1 MDLDAFCPG
10 HEPEHIVPEHRMAA
24 LGHLVVQSLE
34 VTCVKYKD
42 VIRGMS
48 VSPVGRP
55 CLDPFR
61 LGLPCRLDGFRG
73 DSVPVEDVV
82 LHIVHIDIPVSH
94 RCVERIEGVIF
105 QPFQQFSDDIVRKL
119 QLPVLQAPSQKLL
132 ALRRFLIF
140 LLIELL
146 LDAVARLWGHDEI
159 QPV

>member
-1 MDLDAFCPG
+1 MDLDSFCPG
-10 HEPEHIVPEHRMAA
+10 HEPEHIVPEHGMAA

-48 VSPVGRP
+48 VTPVGRP

-146 LDAVARLWGHDEI
+146 LDAVARLGGHDEI